1 MIKEIIRR
9 IPSKRFEDVIPF
21 NIKEIIEKKSDIP
34 LHNLDKVV
42 VHANVNYFDKKPVQ
56 ILGEVGIPGSYPVLK
71 DDESLRTF
79 INRAGGFTEKSF
91 VEGIK
96 IFRDSLSLAWQSL
109 SIPLMPGDSV
119 IINQKP
125 GTVFV
130 SGEVYNP
137 GLIEFEST
145 KSLKNYIN
153 LAGGFTKLGDK
164 SDIIIIIPMAM

>member
-1 MIKEIIRR
+1 
-9 IPSKRFEDVIPF
+9 
-21 NIKEIIEKKSDIP
+21 
-34 LHNLDKVV
+34 
-42 VHANVNYFDKKPVQ
+42 
-56 ILGEVGIPGSYPVLK
+56 
-71 DDESLRTF
+71 
-79 INRAGGFTEKSF
+79 
-91 VEGIK
+91 
-96 IFRDSLSLAWQSL
+96 
-109 SIPLMPGDSV
+109 MPGDSV

-164 SDIIIIIPMAM
+164 SDIIIIYPNGNVVPSSLLFSKK

>member
-1 MIKEIIRR
+1 M
-9 IPSKRFEDVIPF
+9 
-21 NIKEIIEKKSDIP
+21 
-34 LHNLDKVV
+34 
-42 VHANVNYFDKKPVQ
+42 
-56 ILGEVGIPGSYPVLK
+56 K

-145 KSLKNYIN
+145 KSLKITST
-153 LAGGFTKLGDK
+153 LLEVLQSLETKA
-164 SDIIIIIPMAM
+164 I